1 MWAKVLS
8 HILPSSPSSSLPTFT
23 VRLMKGSSG
32 APLPTLA
39 SALSRQPREPILIFA
54 GRKIRGRS
62 VQTGARVSAAACGLT
77 GIEVLDAGLLSLSL
91 QLLPSGGFCFLHF
104 ELHLTEE
111 KRRKRWGEDGGGDKG
126 DNSV

>member
-1 MWAKVLS
+1 MWAKALS
-8 HILPSSPSSSLPTFT
+8 HILPSSSSSSLPTFP

-39 SALSRQPREPILIFA
+39 LALSGQPREPTLIFA
-54 GRKIRGRS
+54 GRKRRRWPAQS
-62 VQTGARVSAAACGLT
+62 GACVRAAACGLT
-77 GIEVLDAGLLSLSL
+77 GVEVLDVGLLSLSL

-111 KRRKRWGEDGGGDKG
+111 RRRK
-126 DNSV
+126 